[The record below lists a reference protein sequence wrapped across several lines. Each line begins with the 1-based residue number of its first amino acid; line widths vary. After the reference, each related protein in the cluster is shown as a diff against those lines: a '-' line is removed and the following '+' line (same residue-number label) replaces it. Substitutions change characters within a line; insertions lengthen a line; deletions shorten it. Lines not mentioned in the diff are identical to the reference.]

1 MVGGSGL
8 AGVHRFVGVSD
19 GECHS
24 DSCVDGEPWLC
35 ADCVVS
41 EKREF
46 APLDVSTSIG
56 TCQAYG
62 SLSPRQGT
70 LMTMAV
76 GAFAVS
82 FNVFATKH
90 LPFFEGVILVM
101 FLIGVLVVII
111 PLWALAPRASVGDV
125 FGKFENFG
133 GWSTMG
139 GACIV
144 GQMAASAAFIVSQ
157 PRGYY
162 DALVSFADP
171 RLDIQGVD
179 SAVHMAEE
187 VKDASRTVP
196 RMGMYRRRLIKL
208 DPWLTIPQYGNPSPD
223 TQKPR
228 VGRPLTLFP
237 DDDLRPP
244 QRPARP
250 NHNHHLLLLHPIR
263 PRPNN
268 NVHSPVPLRRSLR
281 NRNPQHPNCNR
292 NDDPHRP
299 HDARNVHKRDRRRL
313 AASLVFCAGQRPP
326 IPVVVHAPGAH
337 EQRLDA
343 AAVERDADV
352 AVHPRRRGLAQF
364 RRQRSVQQHHRP
376 DDGGRG
382 VDLCAEHWVC
392 SLAAVVW

>member
-1 MVGGSGL
+1 
-8 AGVHRFVGVSD
+8 
-19 GECHS
+19 
-24 DSCVDGEPWLC
+24 
-35 ADCVVS
+35 
-41 EKREF
+41 
-46 APLDVSTSIG
+46 
-56 TCQAYG
+56 
-62 SLSPRQGT
+62 
-70 LMTMAV
+70 MTMAV

-125 FGKFENFG
+125 SGKFENFG

-196 RMGMYRRRLIKL
+196 RMGMHRRRLIKL
-208 DPWLTIPQYGNPSPD
+208 DPWLTIPQYGNPSPI
-223 TQKPR
+223 THKSE
-228 VGRPLTLFP
+228 VGRPLTLLP

-244 QRPARP
+244 
-250 NHNHHLLLLHPIR
+250 
-263 PRPNN
+263 
-268 NVHSPVPLRRSLR
+268 
-281 NRNPQHPNCNR
+281 
-292 NDDPHRP
+292 
-299 HDARNVHKRDRRRL
+299 
-313 AASLVFCAGQRPP
+313 
-326 IPVVVHAPGAH
+326 
-337 EQRLDA
+337 
-343 AAVERDADV
+343 
-352 AVHPRRRGLAQF
+352 
-364 RRQRSVQQHHRP
+364 
-376 DDGGRG
+376 
-382 VDLCAEHWVC
+382 
-392 SLAAVVW
+392 